1 MSDRYDAQIEN
12 DLDCDLAFLDEINT
26 DTITAKLEERYKAE
40 KIYTYIGPV
49 LIAVNPYKLIQVR
62 DMGIDIYDN
71 KVIKEYQK
79 KMIHEV
85 KPHPFAVAEDAYR
98 NMCEYGNDNCI
109 IVTGESGAG
118 KTETAK
124 QMMKYISVV
133 SSSGAAKGGNINH
146 VSELLLSSNPVLESF
161 GNAQTLRNNNSSRFG
176 KYMVLQFDMVNEI
189 KGGFITN
196 YLLEKSR
203 VTGRNEGERCF
214 HAFYQLIHGSSAEDK
229 KAWQIDCSPDDF
241 VYMEKSAA
249 AAKDNNMCGE
259 AEWTEVRK
267 SMTTLGMPETDQS
280 ALYRAL
286 AVVLWLGNL
295 EFTQNDKDESSVA
308 SGSAAIEKLATLIGV
323 SKDQI
328 ENAVCKRTVSAGAGS
343 RASVHSS
350 PLSKDQAKVTTDT
363 LSRALYSKCFD
374 WLVRSVNKAIHI
386 DSGTTKHRDIGI
398 LDIYG
403 FEIFEL
409 NSFEQLCINYVN
421 EKLQQIFIELTLKA
435 EQEEYASEGIEWTPV
450 DYFDNKVVCDLIE
463 KKPEGLFNLMNEAC
477 TKVESTDEELV
488 QKYHSTFDKHAHYA
502 KPKFSGV
509 GTTKFGVIHYAGEV
523 EYDVTGFIIKN
534 RDTLFND
541 VSEMMCKS
549 TQPFFQELFEDKR
562 PEADRKKRPPT
573 ASTQFKTSVAALI
586 TDLMKCVPHYIRTL
600 KPNEVKKPGVFDVPR
615 CTHQVTYLGLVE
627 NVRIRRA
634 GFCYRV
640 DAGRFMRRFRCLS
653 AKTWPKAAGKTLPQ
667 EAEVLLTDKEAVWI
681 EDAAGLKDYFLRGKE
696 GQGAFQVGTSK
707 VFIRQPKGLFALEIL
722 RQKKLP
728 WVAKIMQNSVR
739 RFLFRSKMTRYKMLH
754 ADIMKAFNDYSQN
767 CTDRTARKGG
777 ETTAL
782 REQTVATK
790 AQWNLKAAKIKTDHS
805 LHKKMDGKVQD
816 MHASF
821 TQGHMRAIVEKKKF
835 GRVKQASTRFQAAV
849 KGLNHRRKMPLGQWE
864 QCHNAMLT
872 MRVALE
878 KFQGEKRR
886 RKGSFNREKLGDY
899 GDKLKDT
906 GNSGKFATDPN
917 VLLAMGK
924 ATQSKVHFGADVVK
938 VNSGKLKQWRALI
951 ITEEC
956 VFNLDGKTRKE
967 KRCAKIDAIA
977 TVKMSNFADNF
988 LIISFKGE
996 QDLCVICQQKIEAV
1010 NILRT
1015 RYTALTK
1022 KTLNIAYANTFEV
1035 NQTKSMMQKPT
1046 FTVSFSEVKDQPG
1059 TTYSKNKEGVIAVAA
1074 CDTSPY
1080 ASKDVGLAEDVF
1092 AFVQATP
1099 K

>member
-1 MSDRYDAQIEN
+1 MSKDRYDAQIES

-26 DTITAKLEERYKAE
+26 DTITAKLEERYKTE

-49 LIAVNPYKLIQVR
+49 LIAVNPYKLIQDR

-85 KPHPFAVAEDAYR
+85 KPHPFAIAEDAYR

-133 SSSGAAKGGNINH
+133 SSNGGDGSNINK

-214 HAFYQLIHGSSAEDK
+214 HSFYQMIHGSSADEK
-229 KAWQIDCSPDDF
+229 KAWQIECAPDDF
-241 VYMEKSAA
+241 VYLSKTAE
-249 AAKDNNMCGE
+249 AAKDNSMCVE
-259 AEWTEVRK
+259 SEWTEVRK
-267 SMTTLGMPETDQS
+267 SMTTLQIPEAEQA

-286 AVVLWLGNL
+286 ALVLWLGNL
-295 EFTQNDKDESSVA
+295 ETTENDKEEASIDSSSLA
-308 SGSAAIEKLATLIGV
+308 LEKVATLIGV
-323 SKDQI
+323 SKDDVEKAI
-328 ENAVCKRTVSAGAGS
+328 CKRTVSAGGTGS
-343 RASVHSS
+343 RMSVHSS
-350 PLSKDQAKVTTDT
+350 PLNKDQAKVTSDT
-363 LSRALYSKCFD
+363 LARALYSKCFD
-374 WLVRSVNKAIHI
+374 WLVGSVNKAIHS
-386 DSGTTKHRDIGI
+386 DAGKHRAIGI

-450 DYFDNKVVCDLIE
+450 DYFDNKVVCQLIE
-463 KKPEGLFNLMNEAC
+463 TKPEGLFNLMDEAC
-477 TKVESTDEELV
+477 TKKEFTDEELV
-488 QKYHSTFDKHAHYA
+488 QKYHSTFDKHAHYN
-502 KPKFSGV
+502 KPKFSGK
-509 GTTKFGVIHYAGEV
+509 GTTKFGVVHYAGEV
-523 EYDVTGFIIKN
+523 EYDVTNFISKN

-541 VSEMMCKS
+541 VSIMMTNS
-549 TQPFFQELFEDKR
+549 TEPFFQQLFEDKR
-562 PEADRKKRPPT
+562 PESERKKRPPT

-586 TDLMKCVPHYIRTL
+586 ADLMKCVPHYIRTL

-640 DAGRFMRRFRCLS
+640 AADRFMRRFRCLS
-653 AKTWPKAAGKTLPQ
+653 TKTWPKAEGKTLPQ
-667 EAEVLLTDKEAVWI
+667 EAEILLTDKEGVYI
-681 EDAAGLKDYFLRGKE
+681 EDAAGLKDYFLKGKE
-696 GQGAFQVGTSK
+696 GLGAFQVGTSK

-739 RFLFRSKMTRYKMLH
+739 RFLFRTKMTNMKLLH
-754 ADIMKAFNDYSQN
+754 AEILKAFNDFKTN
-767 CTDRTARKGG
+767 CADRTARKGG
-777 ETTAL
+777 EATAL
-782 REQTVATK
+782 REKTVAAQ
-790 AQWNLKAAKIKTDHS
+790 AQWNLKRAKINEKHS
-805 LHKKMDGKVQD
+805 LHEKMEGHVRD

-821 TQGHMRAIVEKKKF
+821 VNGHARALVETKKYN
-835 GRVKQASTRFQAAV
+835 RTRNASIRFQAAT

-886 RKGSFNREKLGDY
+886 RKGSFNRERFGDY
-899 GDKLKDT
+899 GDKLA
-906 GNSGKFATDPN
+906 GSAGKFGDDAN
-917 VLLAMGK
+917 VIAAMAK
-924 ATQSKVHFGADVVK
+924 ANQKKVHFGADVVK
-938 VNSGKLKQWRALI
+938 VNSGKLKQHRVLL
-951 ITEEC
+951 ITEDY
-956 VFNLDGKTRKE
+956 VFNLDGKSRKE
-967 KRCAKIDAIA
+967 KRVAQINTIEA
-977 TVKMSNFADNF
+977 VKMSPHADNF

-1015 RYTALTK
+1015 RFQTLTK
-1022 KTLNIAYANTFEV
+1022 NTLNIVYANSFEV
-1035 NQTKSMMQKPT
+1035 KQTKSMMQKAT
-1046 FTVSFSEVKDQPG
+1046 FQVTFSETESGKG
-1059 TTYSKNKEGVIAVAA
+1059 TTYGKGDGPGSIAIVVS
-1074 CDTSPY
+1074 DNSPY
-1080 ASKDVGLAEDVF
+1080 ASKDVGLAKTVF
-1092 AFVQATP
+1092 EMVQATP
-1099 K
+1099 R